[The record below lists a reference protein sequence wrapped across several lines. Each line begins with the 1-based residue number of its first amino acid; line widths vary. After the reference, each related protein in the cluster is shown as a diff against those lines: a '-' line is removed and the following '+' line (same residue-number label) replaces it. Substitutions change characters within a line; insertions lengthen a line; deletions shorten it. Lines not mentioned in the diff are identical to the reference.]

1 MTNSRVEHSMAAR
14 LLSCFTK
21 PLRDHRGGI
30 AVTFS
35 LALVPLLGCVAL
47 AVDVSTWYAAR
58 AQIQN
63 VADGAALASAR
74 ELRMGNAT
82 SAQVTAAA
90 RRYAASALQ
99 YGATNASGAD
109 ITASVSPERDE
120 VTISMTSEVSPIFS
134 RLISSALVTV
144 AVEAR
149 AKLSGTIPI
158 CMVGTHPD
166 ASRTLLLED
175 QAELTADGCG
185 IYSNSRHADGIQFKD
200 EATVTAARICS
211 TGGFRVSGGTS
222 IKPGPDEGCP
232 SIGDPLAHRKAPA
245 GCSHSKGSLQSATR
259 INGNSTVN
267 PGTYCDG
274 IHAANGAKVT
284 FRAGTY
290 VLGGIGLV
298 ADGNAELTGIN
309 VSFAFKGEDAIFDFG
324 PHTSI
329 NLTASKDG
337 DLAGILFIE
346 EAQGKNGR
354 EFRISSDNA
363 HNLLGTIY
371 LPRGHLVIDSAK
383 PVAGNSAYTVIVARK
398 IELSKRPRLILNT
411 NYSATD
417 VPVPEGLGPNSPI
430 HLSQ

>member
-1 MTNSRVEHSMAAR
+1 MTNLRNENSRAPCLLACLTR
-14 LLSCFTK
+14 LL
-21 PLRDHRGGI
+21 RDTRGGI

-74 ELRMGNAT
+74 ELRIGNAT

-90 RRYAASALQ
+90 RRYATSAFQ
-99 YGATNASGAD
+99 YNASHSSRAD

-120 VTISMTSEVSPIFS
+120 VTISISSEVSPIFS

-144 AVEAR
+144 AVEAK
-149 AKLSGTIPI
+149 AKLSGTIPV

-185 IYSNSRHADGIQFKD
+185 IYSNSGHADGIQFKD
-200 EATVTAARICS
+200 DAKVTAARICS
-211 TGGFRVSGGTS
+211 TGGFRVSGSTS

-245 GCSHSKGSLQSATR
+245 GCSNSKGSLQAAMR
-259 INGNSTVN
+259 IIGNTTVD
-267 PGTYCDG
+267 PGTYCNG

-290 VLGGIGLV
+290 VLGGIGLL
-298 ADGNAELTGIN
+298 ADGNAELTGSH

-324 PHTSI
+324 PQTLI
-329 NLTASKDG
+329 DLTASKDG

-346 EAQGKNGR
+346 EAQGKDGR
-354 EFRISSDNA
+354 DFRISSNNA
-363 HNLLGTIY
+363 YNLLGTIY
-371 LPRGHLVIDSAK
+371 LPRGHLVIDSEK

-411 NYSATD
+411 NYTATD